1 MKLYSKKHPER
12 WIKVLSKRNRIQ
24 TTRGFAVITATSE
37 YVDQTIRPDLLEQNY
52 TLPKGTIIE
61 D

>member
-1 MKLYSKKHPER
+1 MKLYNKKYPER

-24 TTRGFAVITATSE
+24 TTRGFVVITATSE

-52 TLPKGTIIE
+52 VLPEGTIIE